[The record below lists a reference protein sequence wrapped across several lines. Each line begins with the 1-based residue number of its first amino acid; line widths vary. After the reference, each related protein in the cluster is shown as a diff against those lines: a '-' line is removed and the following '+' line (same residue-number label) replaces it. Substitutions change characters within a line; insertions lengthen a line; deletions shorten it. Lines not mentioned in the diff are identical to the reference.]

1 MEITVSN
8 QFARVPVTVFH
19 IKGDI
24 DTNTAGQLQ
33 EQAEQA
39 IQGGTHYLLLDLSE
53 VPYVSSYGIR
63 AISHI
68 FSLLR
73 DQSAGDDDASLSK
86 GLRDGRYKS
95 PNLKITNPSKPV
107 LNVLSATGM
116 DMFLEIHNNLHEAVT
131 SF

>member
-1 MEITVSN
+1 MEITISN
-8 QFARVPVTVFH
+8 QLARVPVTVFH

-33 EQAEQA
+33 EQADQA

-63 AISHI
+63 TISHI
-68 FSLLR
+68 FSVLR
-73 DQSAGDDDASLSK
+73 DQTSGDDDASLSK
-86 GLRDGRYKS
+86 GLRDGHYKS
-95 PNLKITNPSKPV
+95 AHLKITNPTKPV
-107 LNVLSATGM
+107 LNVLNATGM
-116 DMFLEIHNNLHEAVT
+116 DMFLEIHNNLQEAIT